1 MQGVHTAYYLVH
13 LMSGSKDFEKED
25 RQAAT
30 NFAEAAKKAGV
41 RRIIYLGGLGDDADP
56 KLSPHLRSRHEVGK
70 ILRDSGV
77 ETIEFRASLVI
88 GTGSLSFDL
97 VKSLTDR
104 LPVMLCPRWLTTPT
118 QPIAVDDVL
127 AYLLAAKDLPP
138 GESRIFEIGSPD
150 VTTYGDMIREY
161 ARQKGL
167 RRWLISVPVLTP
179 YLSSLWLALVTPASF
194 EVGRHLI
201 EGLKNPTVVR
211 DKKALEVFPIRP
223 MGMQE
228 AIQKGHRQHDRG
240 GRYQFIAV
248 IDSCSTVAMD
258 NRRLARPGEEF
269 VAPWSSTGSAQRA
282 TTWPRRWSGWPGR
295 LATASAS
302 TCRPSMTRRVGE
314 VGRSEDHRAREALP
328 VLRHGHGGPLL
339 RTRGGEVPPVPG
351 LRLRPDPAALH
362 PRRVAAVHLPAGA
375 DRVPGDDLIGPPVH
389 QGLGS
394 WPARLPNVGQP
405 GSLNARV
412 LSSAGRTSRLP
423 FDRAPGPHTEATPM
437 SLCPSSRRSSCGG
450 TSSTWRSRSSSGQRV
465 RGDHHVAGERHP
477 DAADRVGAPAA

>member
-1 MQGVHTAYYLVH
+1 MPPSEPIKREVLNAPVVLLTGASGYVGGRLIPLLEQQPVVLRCLARNPDKLRPRVRTSTQVVQGDVLDTPSLDAALQGVHTAYYLVH

-30 NFAEAAKKAGV
+30 NFAQAAKKAGV

-127 AYLLAAKDLPP
+127 AYLLAAKELPP

-150 VTTYGDMIREY
+150 VTTYGGMIREY
-161 ARQKGL
+161 ARQRKL

-179 YLSSLWLALVTPASF
+179 YLSSLWLALVTPTAF

-211 DKKALEVFPIRP
+211 DSKALSVFQIRP
-223 MGMQE
+223 MGIRE
-228 AIQKGHRQHDRG
+228 AIQM
-240 GRYQFIAV
+240 A
-248 IDSCSTVAMD
+248 
-258 NRRLARPGEEF
+258 L
-269 VAPWSSTGSAQRA
+269 
-282 TTWPRRWSGWPGR
+282 
-295 LATASAS
+295 AS
-302 TCRPSMTRRVGE
+302 TKT
-314 VGRSEDHRAREALP
+314 
-328 VLRHGHGGPLL
+328 
-339 RTRGGEVPPVPG
+339 
-351 LRLRPDPAALH
+351 
-362 PRRVAAVHLPAGA
+362 
-375 DRVPGDDLIGPPVH
+375 
-389 QGLGS
+389 
-394 WPARLPNVGQP
+394 
-405 GSLNARV
+405 
-412 LSSAGRTSRLP
+412 
-423 FDRAPGPHTEATPM
+423 
-437 SLCPSSRRSSCGG
+437 
-450 TSSTWRSRSSSGQRV
+450 
-465 RGDHHVAGERHP
+465 
-477 DAADRVGAPAA
+477 